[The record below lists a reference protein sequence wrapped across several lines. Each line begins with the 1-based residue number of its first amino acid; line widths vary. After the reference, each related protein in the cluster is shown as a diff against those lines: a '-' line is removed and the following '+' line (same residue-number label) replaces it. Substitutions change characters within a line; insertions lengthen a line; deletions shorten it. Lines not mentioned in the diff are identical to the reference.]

1 MCLCERDT
9 ECECVKNRTK
19 HTDCSRGQELW
30 MLAVVI
36 HSLLL
41 SLWIVWMSCYL
52 LHDAPGSTCSNQICL
67 LLPVRR
73 RENPEEIPSSIGCLK
88 HHGGGS
94 TAMYVRSLWH
104 RLHIHDCSL
113 LCVCRNLIVCVVR
126 SQNRNTNFFNG
137 SKKKTK
143 NRWLAEYHQ
152 KSGLCVVISTCHHVD
167 HSSRTSRRRAVTS
180 YHRFML
186 NVVITTKNWLLG
198 AQWHRY
204 TEKMPVCQP

>member
-1 MCLCERDT
+1 MYYCRGGGEKNSSLDKGRREWTLSTATTKHANNTTKNTRLRVSCPPSHHLTVTVLLLLGSLISIIFSETDRHLWMCLCERDT
-9 ECECVKNRTK
+9 ECECATNRTK

-30 MLAVVI
+30 MLAVLI

-104 RLHIHDCSL
+104 RLHIHECSL
-113 LCVCRNLIVCVVR
+113 LCV
-126 SQNRNTNFFNG
+126 S
-137 SKKKTK
+137 
-143 NRWLAEYHQ
+143 
-152 KSGLCVVISTCHHVD
+152 
-167 HSSRTSRRRAVTS
+167 
-180 YHRFML
+180 
-186 NVVITTKNWLLG
+186 
-198 AQWHRY
+198 
-204 TEKMPVCQP
+204 